1 MTHDSNDPED
11 QPTLPG
17 RHRRSGGSTTWTP
30 TVPKRAGGARHRV
43 PDGPDSTPAA
53 GVATSTAPR
62 AGTSTS
68 VSGSLAPAPAAF
80 PPATADNSPW
90 RPPEQPERENI
101 AGTLPTDT
109 SSGGAALAPD
119 PPAVPAEPAAVP
131 VEPPERDGGDLATAG
146 AEPHEPPLAPPER
159 VGVDD
164 KRPARTRVTLIPQD
178 EPEDDARVY
187 AAPPPDGLGKFDL
200 GTVPASVTP
209 PRSWRKAAWFATM
222 SSGGVVVA
230 LLVAGSHLVSQPTD
244 QLADDGWPGLRGD
257 QPELHH
263 DGLPGPTDEPGAD
276 TTTTEGGPATTTDP
290 ERISDLAG
298 VRTPEAADSAS
309 AGTGSSGTSQRGRD
323 TGSASPTTTRPP
335 QKPSPSPAPRETR
348 GAPLYSFPPDAE
360 TMGDRSE
367 IFLNEITENPERAHE
382 QTGGELHEEGADGIA
397 ERYSHIAY
405 FEIEHIHIDQR
416 KRMTVNTVKV
426 VYNDGSS
433 TEEQRT
439 LRFEEGDKITSD

>member
-17 RHRRSGGSTTWTP
+17 RHRRSGGSKTWTP
-30 TVPKRAGGARHRV
+30 TVPKRKSGARHRV
-43 PDGPDSTPAA
+43 PDGPEDSTAAA
-53 GVATSTAPR
+53 GMATSTVPR
-62 AGTSTS
+62 ARTSTS
-68 VSGSLAPAPAAF
+68 MSGSLAPPPVAF
-80 PPATADNSPW
+80 PAPTGDTSPW
-90 RPPEQPERENI
+90 RPPEQPGRENI

-109 SSGGAALAPD
+109 SSGGAALPPD
-119 PPAVPAEPAAVP
+119 PPGTPVEPADTP
-131 VEPPERDGGDLATAG
+131 VEPPERDRGDLATAG
-146 AEPHEPPLAPPER
+146 ADPDVPPLAPPER

-164 KRPARTRVTLIPQD
+164 QRPARTRVTLIPQD

-263 DGLPGPTDEPGAD
+263 DGLPGPTDEPGDD
-276 TTTTEGGPATTTDP
+276 TTTTEGGPTTTDP

-298 VRTPEAADSAS
+298 VRTPETTNSAS
-309 AGTGSSGTSQRGRD
+309 AGTGGSGPSQGGQD
-323 TGSASPTTTRPP
+323 TGSAPPTTTQPP

-348 GAPLYSFPPDAE
+348 RAPLYSFPPDAE

-433 TEEQRT
+433 TQEQRT